1 MNITLDEIRSKAPEG
16 ATHYRTYG
24 ESESALY
31 FKFYNNGIYV
41 WDCDH
46 WRRFSCF
53 VDKLKP
59 L

>member
-1 MNITLDEIRSKAPEG
+1 MNIALDEIRSKAPQG
-16 ATHYRTYG
+16 ATHYRFYAG
-24 ESESALY
+24 SVFY
-31 FKFYNNGIYV
+31 YKFYNKGIYV